1 MSGDINVFGGFVS
14 GASSAVWGDIKGN
27 IEEQTDL
34 ITRLNAKEDK
44 QEGKGLST
52 NDYTDDD
59 KEKLGKVNT
68 VSILSLLPEDWVYS
82 SADSMYKQEKSMANI
97 SESDTVEAYLSLS
110 SNEEIAEKETL
121 YWSKVEKMVT
131 NNGSITTFIKND
143 SAPDITLNIKIKL

>member
-52 NDYTDDD
+52 NAYTDDD

-68 VSILSLLPEDWVYS
+68 VSIMS
-82 SADSMYKQEKSMANI
+82 
-97 SESDTVEAYLSLS
+97 
-110 SNEEIAEKETL
+110 
-121 YWSKVEKMVT
+121 
-131 NNGSITTFIKND
+131 
-143 SAPDITLNIKIKL
+143 

>member
-1 MSGDINVFGGFVS
+1 
-14 GASSAVWGDIKGN
+14 
-27 IEEQTDL
+27 
-34 ITRLNAKEDK
+34 
-44 QEGKGLST
+44 
-52 NDYTDDD
+52 
-59 KEKLGKVNT
+59 
-68 VSILSLLPEDWVYS
+68 
-82 SADSMYKQEKSMANI
+82 MYKQEKSMANI